1 VSPVNLNAVVLEGT
15 FVIANKA
22 SPHCTANTL
31 RPTAEHGQL
40 MTDEAR

>member
-1 VSPVNLNAVVLEGT
+1 VSPVNLIAVVLEGT

-22 SPHCTANTL
+22 SHCTANTL

-40 MTDEAR
+40 MTDEVH